1 MSVKKKYEFYMK
13 IDGENQMVEMKHL
26 KKILKEIIND
36 DLDNVQF
43 EQWWKLYDKKRAK
56 VKVKKI
62 FNRVINSKNVGELM
76 EHTKQYVKST
86 PEIQYRKDPSTYLN
100 QESWNDVVIIKTNPE
115 DEALKEAE
123 IAEKRYLHKQRMK
136 LKQYSDDNNDYAS
149 PKEVAD
155 ILKNMRFNK

>member
-1 MSVKKKYEFYMK
+1 MK
-13 IDGENQMVEMKHL
+13 IDGKNILVEIKQL

-43 EQWWKLYDKKRAK
+43 EQWWKLYDKKRSKAK
-56 VKVKKI
+56 AKKI

-86 PEIQYRKDPSTYLN
+86 PDIQFRKDPSTYLN

-115 DEALKEAE
+115 DEAAKEE
-123 IAEKRYLHKQRMK
+123 EMREKRFLEKMRRQTA
-136 LKQYSDDNNDYAS
+136 QYNDMVEPAS
-149 PKEVAD
+149 EKETKMYIAD
-155 ILKNMRFNK
+155 IVKNMRYNK

>member
-13 IDGENQMVEMKHL
+13 IDGKNILVEIKQL

-43 EQWWKLYDKKRAK
+43 EQWWKLYDKKRSKAK
-56 VKVKKI
+56 AKKI
-62 FNRVINSKNVGELM
+62 FNRIINSKNVGELM

-86 PEIQYRKDPSTYLN
+86 PDIQFRKDPSTYLN

-115 DEALKEAE
+115 DEAAKEE
-123 IAEKRYLHKQRMK
+123 MREKRYLQKMRKQHE
-136 LKQYSDDNNDYAS
+136 QYNDESNNYAS
-149 PKEVAD
+149 AKEVAD
-155 ILKNMRFNK
+155 ILKNMGLNK